1 MTPWAKGQ
9 VNKGEKMRTSERIR
23 IQVRYSDP
31 LVAAGL
37 MTIMREQQDFDLITG
52 CPDPANNMGQLCA
65 DVIIADYAQGLECVA
80 NVRNRTCA
88 NPARMPNVLILT
100 LRDSEWEIRHAL
112 ESGVH
117 GYLTLGCDLD
127 ELLNAVRTLHRG
139 MRHLGAVAARRMAD
153 SIASELLTAREM
165 DVLRLLV
172 EGLANKTIAKRLDI
186 TAGTV
191 KTHMKGIF
199 QKLGAATRTEVAAV
213 AERRGLLNS
222 PIWQ

>member
-1 MTPWAKGQ
+1 ML
-9 VNKGEKMRTSERIR
+9 TSERIR

-37 MTIMREQQDFDLITG
+37 MTIMREKQDFDLITG
-52 CPDPANNMGQLCA
+52 CPDLANCMGQLCA
-65 DVIIADYAQGLECVA
+65 DVIVADYAQGLECVA
-80 NVRNRTCA
+80 NMRNRICA
-88 NPARMPNVLILT
+88 SSARMPSVLILT
-100 LRDSEWEIRHAL
+100 LRDSEWDIRHAL

-139 MRHLGAVAARRMAD
+139 LRHLGAVAARKMAD

-186 TAGTV
+186 AAGTV

-213 AERRGLLNS
+213 AERRGLLDS
-222 PIWQ
+222 PLWQ